1 MILLTGVTGTTG
13 REVANLMKHATI
25 RPLLTI

>member
-13 REVANLMKHATI
+13 REVANLMKLATI
-25 RPLLTI
+25 PV